1 MDLKQHRTRR
11 RFLGEVT
18 LASAAGLLAPGL
30 SSAAESDEGV
40 SPWLIGCYT
49 RPWSAHEYRVAL
61 DAIAEA
67 GYQYVGLMT
76 TRSTNGLVIS
86 TATTEAEALRIGE
99 ECQARGL
106 IPASAYGGEFP
117 VAESLDKGVA
127 GLKRLIDCCAAAK
140 VPNLMLGGT
149 GDPALQEA
157 YYQAVE
163 RSCDHAVERGI
174 GISVK
179 PHGGLNATGP
189 QCREVVEKVGRDLF
203 RIWYD
208 PGNILYYSDGT
219 LDPVQDAAT
228 VNGLVVG
235 MSVKDYLHPKVVD
248 VTPGDGKVDF
258 PGVLKQL
265 QAGGFT
271 GGPLIV
277 ECLKEGGLPE
287 LLAEAKRAKL
297 FLEKLIA

>member
-1 MDLKQHRTRR
+1 MDLKQNQTRR
-11 RFLGEVT
+11 RFLGEAA
-18 LASAAGLLAPGL
+18 LAGAAGLLAPGL
-30 SSAAESDEGV
+30 SSAAEPREGT
-40 SPWLIGCYT
+40 SAWRIGCYT
-49 RPWSAHEYRVAL
+49 RPWGAHDYRVAL

-67 GYQYVGLMT
+67 GFKYAGLMT

-99 ECQARGL
+99 ECEARGL
-106 IPASAYGGEFP
+106 IPASAYGGDFP
-117 VAESLDKGVA
+117 VAESLEKGVE
-127 GLKRLIDCCAAAK
+127 GLKRLIDNCAAAK

-149 GDPALQEA
+149 GDSALQEA
-157 YYQAVE
+157 YYQAVA

-189 QCREVVEKVGRDLF
+189 QCRELIEKVGRDQF

-208 PGNILYYSDGT
+208 PGNILYYSDGV
-219 LDPVQDAAT
+219 LDPVRDAAV

-235 MSVKDYLHPKVVD
+235 MSVKDYIHPKVVD

-258 PGVLKQL
+258 AGVLKQL
-265 QAGGFT
+265 KAGGFN

-277 ECLKEGGLPE
+277 ECLKPGGLPE
-287 LLAEAKRAKL
+287 LLAEAKRARL
-297 FLEKLIA
+297 FLEALTA